1 LAVATSFN
9 RQRVPMLD
17 ASTLEDR
24 TRPVVEPA
32 AWMSKRLRIL
42 HWSGWSQRVDRS
54 PASRARRDPLYPGV
68 PRFRRYQ

>member
-1 LAVATSFN
+1 LAVVVWFS

-32 AWMSKRLRIL
+32 SWMSKRLRIL
-42 HWSGWSQRVDRS
+42 HWSGWSQRVESS
-54 PASRARRDPLYPGV
+54 PASRDPRAQLYPGDR
-68 PRFRRYQ
+68 RFRGYQ